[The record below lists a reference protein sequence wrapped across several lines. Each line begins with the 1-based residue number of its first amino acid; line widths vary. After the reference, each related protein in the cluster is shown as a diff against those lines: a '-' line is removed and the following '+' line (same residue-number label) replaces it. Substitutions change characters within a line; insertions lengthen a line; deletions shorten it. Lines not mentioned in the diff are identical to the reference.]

1 MKLKIARQTRE
12 RVNMASTVHDQTGL
26 QIIIPQASQLSSHF
40 MSSILDSSDEDNWMV
55 DSSFA
60 EDMEED
66 RAERQD
72 IELISVVR
80 VKKTFAAL
88 LHPDS
93 VKILRYTRFIRLQT
107 IIKLTVLESAAATYR
122 M

>member
-1 MKLKIARQTRE
+1 
-12 RVNMASTVHDQTGL
+12 MASTVHDQTGL

-107 IIKLTVLESAAATYR
+107 IIKIPEKFL
-122 M
+122 